1 RDRPPSGKSEGGC
14 LLRGTSS
21 IAGEP
26 AAPLL
31 PPHAAEFLF
40 DHGGD
45 GGLDLRMAEA
55 VDDLTTE
62 TEGEQLTSDILV
74 DSAGAQVMNLLGLK
88 RTAGRAMAAFYLV
101 RVDLESRQGVGFR
114 LVTE

>member
-1 RDRPPSGKSEGGC
+1 MQRRVALEFAAARDGVIAALKRDRPPSGKSEGGC

-31 PPHAAEFLF
+31 PLHAAEFLF

-55 VDDLTTE
+55 VDNLTMICEFT
-62 TEGEQLTSDILV
+62 
-74 DSAGAQVMNLLGLK
+74 ARNLN
-88 RTAGRAMAAFYLV
+88 AAAIAAM
-101 RVDLESRQGVGFR
+101 RRCS
-114 LVTE
+114 